1 MNVNDIANLFIEP
14 RYLQL
19 YLSDGASGAAILLM
33 QENGMNTLVPIGD
46 WALQNKIFTSSV
58 IN

>member
-19 YLSDGASGAAILLM
+19 YLSDGVATAAAIL
-33 QENGMNTLVPIGD
+33 
-46 WALQNKIFTSSV
+46 
-58 IN
+58 